1 MKRSKAIMMAVSTGV
16 IVCLVTCLLTIA
28 IYQKKLA
35 GDENSLNLNEFGS
48 VGDMIDEYY
57 LYDYDIKDVQ
67 DAGLKAMVESLD
79 DPYSVY
85 FTQEEFDAFN
95 QNSAGEYVGIGILIS
110 ENKDTGYTEILKFF
124 PGSSAEEQ
132 GIQVG
137 DLIVE
142 IDGEDV
148 TGLTT
153 NEIGVMCTGE
163 EGTFITL
170 GVLRDGEEHSY
181 ELERRVITIDM
192 AEYEMLEDNIGYLN
206 IMQFS
211 GNAYDKF
218 KEAMDFF
225 KEQGAKGVVVD
236 LRDNPGGYLNVVVD
250 MLDDILPEGTLVYT
264 EDKYG
269 NRETEYSGPDSID
282 MQFMVLVNG
291 NTASASEIFA
301 GAMQDYEYGAVVGTT
316 TYGKGVVQAVLPMDD
331 TGAGLKLTISEYFT
345 PNGRNI
351 NGKGIEPD
359 IYIEDDGSGEDVQMD
374 KAVSVLK
381 DRIG

>member
-1 MKRSKAIMMAVSTGV
+1 
-16 IVCLVTCLLTIA
+16 
-28 IYQKKLA
+28 
-35 GDENSLNLNEFGS
+35 
-48 VGDMIDEYY
+48 
-57 LYDYDIKDVQ
+57 
-67 DAGLKAMVESLD
+67 
-79 DPYSVY
+79 
-85 FTQEEFDAFN
+85 
-95 QNSAGEYVGIGILIS
+95 
-110 ENKDTGYTEILKFF
+110 
-124 PGSSAEEQ
+124 
-132 GIQVG
+132 
-137 DLIVE
+137 
-142 IDGEDV
+142 
-148 TGLTT
+148 
-153 NEIGVMCTGE
+153 
-163 EGTFITL
+163 
-170 GVLRDGEEHSY
+170 
-181 ELERRVITIDM
+181 M
-192 AEYEMLEDNIGYLN
+192 AEYKMLEDNIGYLN

-225 KEQGAKGVVVD
+225 EEQGAKGVVID

-269 NRETEYSGPDSID
+269 KRETEYSGPDSID
-282 MQFMVLVNG
+282 MQFTVLVNG

-359 IYIEDDGSGEDVQMD
+359 EYIEDDSSGEDVQMD

>member
-1 MKRSKAIMMAVSTGV
+1 MLALDTDIREQGYGIYRDTQVLPGL
-16 IVCLVTCLLTIA
+16 VCRG
-28 IYQKKLA
+28 A
-35 GDENSLNLNEFGS
+35 GD
-48 VGDMIDEYY
+48 
-57 LYDYDIKDVQ
+57 
-67 DAGLKAMVESLD
+67 
-79 DPYSVY
+79 
-85 FTQEEFDAFN
+85 T
-95 QNSAGEYVGIGILIS
+95 
-110 ENKDTGYTEILKFF
+110 
-124 PGSSAEEQ
+124 
-132 GIQVG
+132 VG
-137 DLIVE
+137 DLIIE

-225 KEQGAKGVVVD
+225 KEQGAKGVVID

-269 NRETEYSGPDSID
+269 NRETEYSGSDSID
-282 MQFMVLVNG
+282 MQFTVLVNG

-301 GAMQDYEYGAVVGTT
+301 GAIQDYEYGAVVGTT

-345 PNGRNI
+345 TERQEH
-351 NGKGIEPD
+351 KR
-359 IYIEDDGSGEDVQMD
+359 Q
-374 KAVSVLK
+374 
-381 DRIG
+381 RH

>member
-1 MKRSKAIMMAVSTGV
+1 MKKSKAIMMAVTTGI
-16 IVCLVTCLLTIA
+16 IVCLATCLLTIVV
-28 IYQKKLA
+28 YQKQLA
-35 GDENSLNLNEFGS
+35 GGENSLNLNEFSSIGET
-48 VGDMIDEYY
+48 IDEYF

-67 DAGLKAMVESLD
+67 DAGLKAMVDSLD

-85 FTQEEFDAFN
+85 FTKEEFDAFN
-95 QNSAGEYVGIGILIS
+95 QSSAGEYVGLGILIG

-132 GIQVG
+132 GVQVG
-137 DLIVE
+137 DLIVK

-148 TGLTT
+148 TGLNTS
-153 NEIGVMCTGE
+153 EIGVMCTGE

-170 GVLRDGEEHSY
+170 GVLRDGEEYSY

-192 AEYEMLEDNIGYLN
+192 AEYEMLEERIGYLK
-206 IMQFS
+206 IIQFS

-218 KEAMDFF
+218 AEAMEFF
-225 KEQGAKGVVVD
+225 EEQGAQGVVID

-269 NRETEYSGPDSID
+269 SRETEYSGPDSID
-282 MQFMVLVNG
+282 MQFTVLVNG

-301 GAMQDYEYGAVVGTT
+301 GAVQDYEYADVVGTT
-316 TYGKGVVQAVLPMDD
+316 TYGKGVVQVVLPMEG

-345 PNGRNI
+345 PNGRSI
-351 NGKGIEPD
+351 NGTGIEPD
-359 IYIEDDGSGEDVQMD
+359 YYVEEDDSGEDVQMD
-374 KAVSVLK
+374 KALSILK
-381 DRIG
+381 DIIG